1 MINAAAAF
9 SGFPGGLG
17 GSGGSIAIADDLFA
31 GPSTSSGRTR

>member
-17 GSGGSIAIADDLFA
+17 GGGGSIAITDDLFA